1 MALSTLFILLIA
13 AMVASS
19 GALLG
24 SFLVLRRLAM
34 LGDAIS
40 HAVLPGIVLAF
51 MFTNS
56 RASLPM
62 FIGAALVGILT
73 SVLVQALSRG
83 GVQGDAAI
91 GVTFTALF
99 AIGVVLVAQFAD
111 RVDLDLDCVLMGE
124 IIFAPF
130 DTLVVGGK
138 NLGPRA
144 LWVNGALLLLNAGV
158 VFAFFKEL
166 KLCAFDPELAAAS
179 GIRVNVFHYLLMA
192 LVSLTTVGAFESVGA
207 ILVVALLVV
216 PAATAYLLTDRL
228 ERLIGIAIAVGV
240 GSSIGGYYLAQRL
253 DASVAGCIAT
263 VAGIV
268 FTAAILFSPS
278 HGVVIRNVA
287 QARLRRRVAEED
299 VLLWAGREAE
309 RVNGHAFTLTELTRA
324 MEWLPAEAETTLQR
338 LAAQGHFTRSEDA
351 YSLTAAGRERAGEL
365 LRRHRVYES
374 YLGELGYPT
383 DHLHAAADRVEHH
396 LDAGLTEAVDAAA
409 SHPTLDPQG
418 KPIPPRV

>member
-13 AMVASS
+13 ATVATS
-19 GALLG
+19 GAVLG

-62 FIGAALVGILT
+62 FVGAAAVGILT

-99 AIGVVLVAQFAD
+99 AIGVVLVARFAD

-130 DTLVVGGK
+130 DTLVTGGK

-144 LWVNGALLLLNAGV
+144 LWVNGSLLLLNVGV
-158 VFAFFKEL
+158 VFLFFKEL
-166 KLCAFDPELAAAS
+166 KLCSFDPELAAAS

-228 ERLIGIAIAVGV
+228 ERLIGIAIAAGIV
-240 GSSIGGYYLAQRL
+240 SSVAGYYLAARL

-263 VAGIV
+263 VAGLM
-268 FTAAILFSPS
+268 FAIALLFSPS
-278 HGVVIRNVA
+278 HGVVVRNVA

-299 VLLWAGREAE
+299 VLLWAGRESE
-309 RVNGHAFTLTELTRA
+309 RVAALGFTLVELTRA
-324 MEWLPAEAETTLQR
+324 MEWLPAEAESTAQR
-338 LAAQGHFTRSEDA
+338 LTSQGLLARTESTF
-351 YSLTAAGRERAGEL
+351 SLTDTGRERAGEL

-374 YLGELGYPT
+374 YLDELGYPA

-396 LDAGLTEAVDAAA
+396 LDAGLTAAVDAAA